1 MYKRI
6 GILKYKNGSNLW
18 KVFFVIEII
27 CKNVYKFELFLYL
40 YLYYKLNNI
49 TEMTTLLYENFVY

>member
-1 MYKRI
+1 M
-6 GILKYKNGSNLW
+6 
-18 KVFFVIEII
+18 EIM